1 MTMPTGFRGEVDIRE
16 EVDVVRVDPLFV
28 ERQRNRYASRGLAY
42 VVWLNGLG
50 AIALLIGLAHG
61 TLSAESTKRLS
72 DAMMVFG
79 IGAVVGLASSL
90 FAYLRRTVSI
100 ELPRQVTERRV
111 LGWLAVVAAI
121 IAAGCFVGAL
131 NMARLAVMPVETSQT
146 PKVVSPAPA
155 TPSPETPS
163 AAPPASETP
172 TQTPKP

>member
-1 MTMPTGFRGEVDIRE
+1 M
-16 EVDVVRVDPLFV
+16 
-28 ERQRNRYASRGLAY
+28 RNRYASRGLAY

-61 TLSAESTKRLS
+61 TLSAESAKRLS

-131 NMARLAVMPVETSQT
+131 NMARLAVIPGETSQT
-146 PKVVSPAPA
+146 PKVASPAPA

-163 AAPPASETP
+163 ATPPASETP
-172 TQTPKP
+172 TETPKP